1 MVDPSEYGVANGQI
15 LEEIV
20 GVSGVTGELVAVVKY
35 RSGVIEAV
43 PTEVVR
49 VYYPIELIAFY
60 ENHLRVAP
68 PQAPEAPEAPAA

>member
-43 PTEVVR
+43 PTEV
-49 VYYPIELIAFY
+49 ELIAFY